1 MFTKASE
8 RLYLAFYVKMSQA
21 SKTWSGFSTR
31 KEYQRH
37 IRETQRSERRQAV
50 FIAEYVQM
58 KYFDIFSEAARY
70 YNELNTLYPTRP
82 DLRKSREYRTWKKNT
97 NNQMVCQQKETT
109 GQIYQNIDQ
118 ATPAEINS
126 ESESERSDNEDNNNS
141 ESESERPEP
150 EDNNNSESESE
161 RPEPEDN
168 NNSESESERPE
179 PEDNNNSE
187 SESERPEIIP
197 HYEMRLEIPLINHRP
212 KTTPTVTTDTLE
224 TVVEEVI
231 AQSTAETNLF
241 DGLTTE
247 RIDQIIQELRE
258 DPELGNIFDEVE
270 QDAIMD
276 IGEEIDLDIRL
287 ENELLTW

>member
-8 RLYLAFYVKMSQA
+8 RLYLAFFVKMSKS

-58 KYFDIFSEAARY
+58 KYFDIFCEAARY
-70 YNELNTLYPTRP
+70 YNQLNTLYPTRP
-82 DLRKSREYRTWKKNT
+82 DLRKSLEYRTWKKGN
-97 NNQMVCQQKETT
+97 NNQMVCQQMETT
-109 GQIYQNIDQ
+109 GQTYQNIDQ
-118 ATPAEINS
+118 VTPAEINS
-126 ESESERSDNEDNNNS
+126 ESESVRSDNEDNNNS
-141 ESESERPEP
+141 ESAP
-150 EDNNNSESESE
+150 EDNNNSESESA
-161 RPEPEDN
+161 PEDN
-168 NNSESESERPE
+168 NNSESESA

-187 SESERPEIIP
+187 SEPERPEINP

-212 KTTPTVTTDTLE
+212 KTTPTVTTETLE

-231 AQSTAETNLF
+231 AQSTDEINLF

-258 DPELGNIFDEVE
+258 DPELGSIFDEVE
-270 QDAIMD
+270 QDVAMD
-276 IGEEIDLDIRL
+276 VGEEIDLDIRL

>member
-8 RLYLAFYVKMSQA
+8 RLYLAFYVKMNQA
-21 SKTWSGFSTR
+21 CKTWSGFSTR

-58 KYFDIFSEAARY
+58 KYFDIFCEAARY
-70 YNELNTLYPTRP
+70 YNQLNTLYPTRP

-97 NNQMVCQQKETT
+97 NNQMVCQQMETT

-126 ESESERSDNEDNNNS
+126 ESESVRSDNEDNNNS
-141 ESESERPEP
+141 ESESEP
-150 EDNNNSESESE
+150 EDNNNSE
-161 RPEPEDN
+161 P
-168 NNSESESERPE
+168 
-179 PEDNNNSE
+179 
-187 SESERPEIIP
+187 ERPEINP

-212 KTTPTVTTDTLE
+212 KTTPTVTTETLE

-231 AQSTAETNLF
+231 VQSTDEINLF

-270 QDAIMD
+270 QDVAMD

>member
-1 MFTKASE
+1 
-8 RLYLAFYVKMSQA
+8 
-21 SKTWSGFSTR
+21 
-31 KEYQRH
+31 
-37 IRETQRSERRQAV
+37 
-50 FIAEYVQM
+50 
-58 KYFDIFSEAARY
+58 
-70 YNELNTLYPTRP
+70 
-82 DLRKSREYRTWKKNT
+82 
-97 NNQMVCQQKETT
+97 MVCQQMETT

-126 ESESERSDNEDNNNS
+126 ESEPVRSDNEDNNNS
-141 ESESERPEP
+141 ESESEPEDNNNSESEPEP
-150 EDNNNSESESE
+150 EDNNNSESE
-161 RPEPEDN
+161 P
-168 NNSESESERPE
+168 
-179 PEDNNNSE
+179 
-187 SESERPEIIP
+187 ERPEINP

-212 KTTPTVTTDTLE
+212 KTTPTVTTETLE

-231 AQSTAETNLF
+231 VQSTDEINLF

-270 QDAIMD
+270 QDVAMH

>member
-8 RLYLAFYVKMSQA
+8 RLYLAFYVKMNQA

-58 KYFDIFSEAARY
+58 KYFAIFCEAARC
-70 YNELNTLYPTRP
+70 YNQLNTLYPTRP

-97 NNQMVCQQKETT
+97 NNQMVCQQMETT
-109 GQIYQNIDQ
+109 GQTYQNIDQ

-126 ESESERSDNEDNNNS
+126 ESESERSDNEDNNNNS

-168 NNSESESERPE
+168 NNSESEP
-179 PEDNNNSE
+179 
-187 SESERPEIIP
+187 ERPEINP
-197 HYEMRLEIPLINHRP
+197 HYEMRLEIPLINH
-212 KTTPTVTTDTLE
+212 
-224 TVVEEVI
+224 
-231 AQSTAETNLF
+231 
-241 DGLTTE
+241 
-247 RIDQIIQELRE
+247 
-258 DPELGNIFDEVE
+258 
-270 QDAIMD
+270 
-276 IGEEIDLDIRL
+276 
-287 ENELLTW
+287 